1 MPRKAGLLA
10 VGAKKAPT
18 KKNIKENLTDLE
30 FEWSDEG
37 MLTEHAPSPESA
49 DTAGSE
55 LDLAAAQSSGA
66 ARAAMEENPMTKLAE
81 APLMSQSMS
90 SLPVI
95 EKPSAEVQ
103 NIPTENSIGELID
116 LKAGLDDVSNVSQE
130 VPQGGVAGANSPA
143 LRQTPM
149 QSPFGLNRPDV
160 RSRFSRDG
168 QGYRSNNGY
177 QNNDRPMN
185 SMNSM
190 NSMGRPN
197 LRPSMGGLNRNRP
210 GFRSQN
216 NGYGMNNQNGELP
229 DDGQPTEIVT
239 GILDTSRE
247 GHGIVRQNFGES
259 DRDAYI
265 STTLIRRLRLLPGDV
280 VSGPARMPKENDR
293 YWGMTKVDTIN
304 GLSVDEFAKKG
315 RVNFKSLTPVY
326 PDVQLKLETGKEPL
340 SLRIIDMV
348 APIGKGQ
355 RSLIVSPPK
364 AGKTTLLKDI
374 ATGVAKNNPEIHVMA
389 VLVGER
395 PEEVTDIRRHIAE
408 ITSGKGEVAASNFDE
423 SAQDQCRVAELA
435 LERAKRLVE
444 SGKDVLILL
453 DSITRLARAYNLA
466 MPTSGR
472 TLSGGFDPAALFPPK
487 KFFGAARNFEVPGS
501 LTIIGTA
508 LVDTGSRMD
517 DLVYEEFKGTGNQE
531 VILDRHLGER
541 RVWPAIDVQKS
552 GTRRDDLLIDP
563 VTYQSIITLQRMLDM
578 LDKEER
584 TMTLI
589 ERLRRTDSNKE
600 FLASLKTG

>member
-1 MPRKAGLLA
+1 MPKKLGSSTVA
-10 VGAKKAPT
+10 AKKAT
-18 KKNIKENLTDLE
+18 SKVSKKAVSENLNDLE

-37 MLTEHAPSPESA
+37 MLMEHAPSSEPNDAGGVELDQAAAESAAAQA
-49 DTAGSE
+49 DTAFKLEDLVGKPQVSE
-55 LDLAAAQSSGA
+55 PENAAQA
-66 ARAAMEENPMTKLAE
+66 
-81 APLMSQSMS
+81 APLM
-90 SLPVI
+90 
-95 EKPSAEVQ
+95 
-103 NIPTENSIGELID
+103 TESI
-116 LKAGLDDVSNVSQE
+116 A
-130 VPQGGVAGANSPA
+130 PAAPMAAN
-143 LRQTPM
+143 PM
-149 QSPFGLNRPDV
+149 QSPFGQTVMPFTGATGNPMTNQSGQAGSARPAF
-160 RSRFSRDG
+160 RPRFSRDG
-168 QGYRSNNGY
+168 QRDGRDGQNNMGFSRPNMNMRSNN
-177 QNNDRPMN
+177 NR
-185 SMNSM
+185 
-190 NSMGRPN
+190 GRLP
-197 LRPSMGGLNRNRP
+197 
-210 GFRSQN
+210 FRSN
-216 NGYGMNNQNGELP
+216 MSSTYSEVI
-229 DDGQPTEIVT
+229 DDDQPTEIIT

-247 GHGIVRQNFGES
+247 GHGILRQNFGES

-265 STTLIRRLRLLPGDV
+265 STSQIRRFKLLPGDV
-280 VSGPARMPKENDR
+280 VTGPARVPKENER
-293 YWGMTKVDTIN
+293 FWGLVKVD
-304 GLSVDEFAKKG
+304 SVNDMPIEEFLKKP
-315 RVNFKSLTPVY
+315 RVSFKSLTPVY
-326 PDVQLKLETGKEPL
+326 PDEQIKLETGKDPL

-348 APIGKGQ
+348 APVGKGQ

-374 ATGVAKNNPEIHVMA
+374 ATGVARNNPEIHIIA

-395 PEEVTDIRRHIAE
+395 PEEVTDIRRHIA
-408 ITSGKGEVAASNFDE
+408 TLTNGKGEVAASNFDE
-423 SAQDQCRVAELA
+423 SAQDQCRAAELA

-444 SGKDVLILL
+444 SGKDVMILL

-531 VILDRHLGER
+531 VILDRHLAER
-541 RVWPAIDVQKS
+541 RVWPALDVQRS

-589 ERLRRTDSNKE
+589 ERLRRTDSNKD
-600 FLASLKTG
+600 FLASLKAG